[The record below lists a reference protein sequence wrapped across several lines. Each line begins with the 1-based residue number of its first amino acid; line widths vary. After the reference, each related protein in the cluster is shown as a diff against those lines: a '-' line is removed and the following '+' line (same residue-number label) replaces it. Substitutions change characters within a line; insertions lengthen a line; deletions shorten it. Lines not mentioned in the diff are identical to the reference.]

1 VPESKADSLG
11 ESRAPDNDATLK
23 PTVAG
28 QVMATGSFVVAG
40 NPPAD
45 STVTRGATA
54 ASDDQPL
61 PSMPG
66 YRFVKQLGE
75 GGMGVVYEAV
85 NLLDR
90 RVAVKFMRS
99 LRGGREYHARFRK
112 EAAALLDLDHP
123 HIARFFEYG
132 EHENRPFFTMRLL
145 AGGTLAER
153 SELFR
158 GDPRATVELM
168 AKVADAVGY
177 VHRQNLLHRDLKPSN
192 ILFDDEG
199 RPFVTDF
206 GLVRDY
212 DPELTASKSSNPD
225 IQRQEPATTAADPAA
240 STLTNPGRAMGTLPY
255 MAPEQVRGESAGP
268 WTDVWALGIIL
279 YELLT
284 GERPF
289 ECADLASMQ
298 ARLRAGPVRSPGAIN
313 PQLDAE
319 IERITLKCL
328 QLEPAMRFRNAD
340 ELAQALRGWLQKN
353 ERKPTRIR
361 LVAAGIFLVAVLVI
375 AAAIAHFTG
384 PDDPQRQFAKQINR
398 GETVVLLGEQ
408 GDPARH
414 TVVRGVGVT
423 EWHYE
428 SDNTY
433 SIDSQRD
440 AAIEIFPNPLC
451 DRYRFRAQVRHN
463 RLTGNR
469 SRVGIFVMRRMVGE
483 APDQK
488 MAMITL
494 TISMDDRDLKAASG
508 PRNGISPL
516 LAASAELNLNWYHT
530 ASSKYGQTLLRA
542 LPHVVYTPNERL
554 VNPWQELVLDVSPE
568 RVSAKWGDRE
578 IAPVSLGPGPN
589 LPAAVKMQS
598 VKPSDLD
605 SRGGL
610 GFFVTSGSASFK
622 NASIQPL
629 TRNP

>member
-1 VPESKADSLG
+1 MSESESLD
-11 ESRAPDNDATLK
+11 ESRQPENDATLK

-28 QVMATGSFVVAG
+28 LVVATGSFIVT
-40 NPPAD
+40 NNSPAD
-45 STVTRGATA
+45 STVTRGAA
-54 ASDDQPL
+54 VAPDEQPL

-66 YRFVKQLGE
+66 YTFVKQLGE
-75 GGMGVVYEAV
+75 GGMGVVYEAI
-85 NLLDR
+85 NRLDR

-99 LRGGREYHARFRK
+99 RHGGHEYHARFRK

-132 EHENRPFFTMRLL
+132 EHEERPFFTMRLL

-153 SELFR
+153 SQQLR
-158 GDPRATVELM
+158 GDGRGAVELM
-168 AKVADAVGY
+168 AKIADAVAY
-177 VHRQNLLHRDLKPSN
+177 VHRRNLLHRDLKPSN
-192 ILFDDEG
+192 ILFDDDG

-212 DPELTASKSSNPD
+212 DPESPSTGTPEAVNPG
-225 IQRQEPATTAADPAA
+225 QEQTTTAGDPAE

-255 MAPEQVRGESAGP
+255 MAPEQVQGESAGP
-268 WTDVWALGIIL
+268 WTDVWALGVIL

-289 ECADLASMQ
+289 ECPDLASMR
-298 ARLRAGPVRSPGAIN
+298 ARFRGGPVRSPRTLN

-319 IERITLKCL
+319 IERITLRCL
-328 QLEPAMRFRNAD
+328 HQQPAMRFRNAG
-340 ELAQALRGWLQKN
+340 ELAQALRGWLQKK
-353 ERKPTRIR
+353 ERKTKRIW
-361 LVAAGIFLVAVLVI
+361 LTAASILLVAVLLI
-375 AAAIAHFTG
+375 SAAITHFLQA
-384 PDDPQRQFAKQINR
+384 PDDPQRSFAKRIER
-398 GETVVLLGEQ
+398 GENVVLLGER
-408 GDPARH
+408 GDPVRH
-414 TVVRGVGVT
+414 TIVRGAGVK

-433 SIDSQRD
+433 SIDAQRD
-440 AAIEIFPNPLC
+440 AAVEIFPDPMC

-463 RLTGNR
+463 RLTANR
-469 SRVGIFVMRRMVGE
+469 SRVGIFVMRRTVGE
-483 APDQK
+483 ALDQK
-488 MAMITL
+488 AAMLTF

-508 PRNGISPL
+508 PRNGQPPL

-530 ASSKYGQTLLRA
+530 ANAKYGQNLLRP
-542 LPHVVYTPNERL
+542 LPHVIYTPQERL
-554 VNPWQELVLDVSPE
+554 INPWQQLELDVSPE
-568 RVSAKWGDRE
+568 RVLAKWGDRE
-578 IAPVSLGPGPN
+578 IAPVNLAPGPN
-589 LPAAVKMQS
+589 LPAAIKMQS

-605 SRGGL
+605 PRGGL